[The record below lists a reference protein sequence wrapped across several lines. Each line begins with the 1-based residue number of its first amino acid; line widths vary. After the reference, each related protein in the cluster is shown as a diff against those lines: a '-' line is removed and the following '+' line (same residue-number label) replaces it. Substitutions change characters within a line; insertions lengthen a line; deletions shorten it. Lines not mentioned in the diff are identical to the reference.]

1 VRKHTRW
8 LVIPVATGLIAL
20 IGIGVRGGQAD
31 DSKRLTAADVITEWK
46 PMRGNGVEDFQ
57 QWVASPK
64 ECPGVAA
71 ATFRVVGPSFEG
83 LWNHY
88 ADLCGIVE
96 RYEAKRLLVSGGTSA
111 MGTYVVNDRASSDAR
126 EGGRLSVFLL
136 RTDRYTVTATIQ
148 PDPEGKAMR
157 GSLTAVI
164 PKRKSW
170 SVASHSV
177 GFR

>member
-1 VRKHTRW
+1 MRKHTRW

-57 QWVASPK
+57 QFVASLK
-64 ECPGVAA
+64 ESTGVEA

-88 ADLCGIVE
+88 ADLCGIGE
-96 RYEAKRLLVSGGTSA
+96 RYEASRLMMSGGRSA
-111 MGTYVVNDRASSDAR
+111 RGTYVVSDRAISLAKR
-126 EGGRLSVFLL
+126 ERALSVFVL
-136 RTDRYTVTATIQ
+136 RTERYTVTATIQ
-148 PDPEGKAMR
+148 PDPDGKAMR
-157 GSLTAVI
+157 GSIVAVT
-164 PKRKSW
+164 
-170 SVASHSV
+170 H
-177 GFR
+177 